1 MVWGGVGWGGVG
13 WGGVWRGGEG
23 WGGVGWGWGG
33 VGWGGIQSRITIPD
47 QFTVHCLQVTDSFV
61 AVDNTNNNNY
71 Y

>member
-1 MVWGGVGWGGVG
+1 M
-13 WGGVWRGGEG
+13 G

-33 VGWGGIQSRITIPD
+33 VGWGGVGWGGIRSRITIPD